1 MLIHPSWISASAQRT
16 VMEALG
22 AVLNY
27 NLKQPLFTCR
37 KKWVLHRCL
46 RAERVRSQPIL
57 RATAAQTPG
66 GEAVFSCPLGCLQNN
81 TTVISAATAA
91 LSAPSPWHLSGLS
104 CQNTQACAD
113 HTGEYLVAGE
123 ERGADAQSTPQ
134 SDPVRLSV
142 NMVVLE
148 RAMSCLVSQDIPS
161 TSAPGCGGKAI
172 RWAWL
177 KSEQPITSSCPGWIS
192 FLGGRNLCFLLAD
205 RVLAFSPSAASLPE
219 SY

>member
-1 MLIHPSWISASAQRT
+1 M
-16 VMEALG
+16 
-22 AVLNY
+22 
-27 NLKQPLFTCR
+27 
-37 KKWVLHRCL
+37 HRYL

-123 ERGADAQSTPQ
+123 ERGADVGRALPGLIQCAFLSTWLFWKEPC
-134 SDPVRLSV
+134 P
-142 NMVVLE
+142 
-148 RAMSCLVSQDIPS
+148 
-161 TSAPGCGGKAI
+161 
-172 RWAWL
+172 AW
-177 KSEQPITSSCPGWIS
+177 
-192 FLGGRNLCFLLAD
+192 
-205 RVLAFSPSAASLPE
+205 
-219 SY
+219 